1 MASEVS
7 GGKSRWK
14 RIRKQ
19 KGRGLEA
26 GGRVPLSGFF
36 DGIAEALKEWLQKSG
51 ISLKVSALRLFLFCG
66 ILVSLF
72 LAMTPSSL
80 LAPAPFVVGQ
90 TFPHDIR
97 AHRTVRYLS
106 EIATERRGQA
116 VAQAVPRQYRL
127 DASVALRWR
136 AILNDLTDSVTAIH
150 GKEMPLGEKA
160 KTIKQRIG
168 LDVPAHVLLT
178 LIHTSPSTVRF
189 GHEMLLRALE
199 LEWQRGIKPTPEE
212 QTAALQ
218 RVKDSI
224 DKLPLNNELKS
235 ALKRLAELALQPNM
249 VFDPI
254 ATQKARE
261 QARATVEPV
270 WRTITVGELIAR
282 KGELVTEEHLEKL
295 RALGYNFSALIG
307 TVILALVTT
316 AAAVLFL
323 RLVSPSI
330 YADNLRITLLTLLW
344 MVGLLSVRFLYR
356 SLGPE
361 VSFVTVATIAMMT
374 TVLFTP
380 VFSIFASWVFA
391 LSTTLGM
398 VMDWQALP
406 TGSLRPFLSSAALG
420 IAASFLSADAKI
432 RMQLIRAGALLG
444 ILAFFLSLMV
454 GLVTGETLTVSW
466 GDFQQLFLWALL
478 TGAIPPALT
487 LAGVSALERPFN
499 ITTVFT
505 LTELANP
512 NVPLLRELAEKAP
525 GTFQSS
531 LMVARLAQEAARRIG
546 ANDLLAWVGGLYHDI
561 GKLQRPQYFVENQP
575 PGAKNPHDD
584 LAPDISANVL
594 VLHVE
599 QGVEIARKNRLPK
612 PIIDIIQEHHGTS
625 LMTYFLDKAK
635 KRKDLLEEDRDE
647 NKYRYKGPKPRTK
660 ESAII
665 MLADSVEAA
674 VRALPN
680 SDLKTI
686 EQVIEEV
693 VASKLEDGQLEEA
706 PLSFHDL
713 TEIKKA
719 FLDTFMSI
727 YHQRIEYPKKEQES
741 IEYPKKEQESNDA
754 QRLRIGVK
762 NHQPTNAQGVERK
775 IEANS

>member
-7 GGKSRWK
+7 GEKSRWK
-14 RIRKQ
+14 RTRKQ

-26 GGRVPLSGFF
+26 VGRVPLSGFF
-36 DGIAEALKEWLQKSG
+36 GGTAEFLKEWTQRLG

-80 LAPAPFVVGQ
+80 LDPAPFVVGQ

-106 EIATERRGQA
+106 EIATERRRQA

-127 DASVALRWR
+127 DASVALHWR
-136 AILNDLTDSVTAIH
+136 AILNDLIDSVILMHERGMT
-150 GKEMPLGEKA
+150 LNEKI
-160 KTIKQRIG
+160 KTVKQRVSVN
-168 LDVPAHVLLT
+168 VPDHVLAT
-178 LIHTSPSTVRF
+178 LMRASPSTVRF

-199 LEWQRGIKPTPEE
+199 SEWQRGIKPTPEE

-218 RVKDSI
+218 RVKDNV

-235 ALKRLAELALQPNM
+235 AFKRLAELALYPNM
-249 VFDPI
+249 VFDPV

-261 QARATVEPV
+261 QAKATVEPV

-307 TVILALVTT
+307 IVILALVIV
-316 AAAVLFL
+316 AAAILFL
-323 RLVSPSI
+323 RLTAPSV
-330 YADNLRITLLTLLW
+330 YADDLRLTLLTLLW

-361 VSFVTVATIAMMT
+361 VSFVTIATIAMMT
-374 TVLFTP
+374 TVLLNP
-380 VFSIFASWVFA
+380 IFSIFASWVFA

-406 TGSLRPFLSSAALG
+406 TGSLRPFLSSVALG
-420 IAASFLSADAKI
+420 IAASFLSADAKT

-444 ILAFFLSLMV
+444 ILAFFLPLV
-454 GLVTGETLTVSW
+454 LGLVTGETLTVSW

-512 NVPLLRELAEKAP
+512 NAPLLRELAEK
-525 GTFQSS
+525 
-531 LMVARLAQEAARRIG
+531 
-546 ANDLLAWVGGLYHDI
+546 
-561 GKLQRPQYFVENQP
+561 
-575 PGAKNPHDD
+575 
-584 LAPDISANVL
+584 
-594 VLHVE
+594 
-599 QGVEIARKNRLPK
+599 
-612 PIIDIIQEHHGTS
+612 
-625 LMTYFLDKAK
+625 
-635 KRKDLLEEDRDE
+635 
-647 NKYRYKGPKPRTK
+647 
-660 ESAII
+660 
-665 MLADSVEAA
+665 
-674 VRALPN
+674 
-680 SDLKTI
+680 
-686 EQVIEEV
+686 
-693 VASKLEDGQLEEA
+693 
-706 PLSFHDL
+706 
-713 TEIKKA
+713 
-719 FLDTFMSI
+719 
-727 YHQRIEYPKKEQES
+727 
-741 IEYPKKEQESNDA
+741 
-754 QRLRIGVK
+754 
-762 NHQPTNAQGVERK
+762 
-775 IEANS
+775 